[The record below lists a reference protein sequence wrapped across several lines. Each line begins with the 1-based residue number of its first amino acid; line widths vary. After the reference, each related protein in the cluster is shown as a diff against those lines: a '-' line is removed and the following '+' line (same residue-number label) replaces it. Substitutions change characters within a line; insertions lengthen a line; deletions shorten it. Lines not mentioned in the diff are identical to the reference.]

1 MSEIPTYEP
10 AVIAAG
16 DTAKWRRNL
25 PDYPA
30 SAGWTLTYTL
40 VRAATR
46 ITISASADGDLHL
59 VNVAAS
65 TTTGWTAG
73 AYTWRAQ
80 VSKAGEVYTVA
91 TGTLTIRP
99 NFTTATDGRS
109 HARKVLDGIE
119 AVIEGRASSEVG
131 EYQIAGRSLKYIPIP
146 ELLALRDK
154 YRAEVLREDAAER
167 TARGLP
173 DQRRTYVRFAAG
185 R

>member
-1 MSEIPTYEP
+1 MSEIPTQEP

-16 DTAKWRRNL
+16 DTAKWRRSL
-25 PDYPA
+25 PAYPA

-46 ITISASADGDLHL
+46 ITFSASADGDLHL

-73 AYTWRAQ
+73 SYTWRAQ

-99 NFTTATDGRS
+99 NFAAATDGRS

>member
-1 MSEIPTYEP
+1 MSEIPTQEP

-16 DTAKWRRNL
+16 DTAKWRRSL
-25 PDYPA
+25 PAYPA
-30 SAGWTLTYTL
+30 SAGWTLSYTL

-46 ITISASADGDLHL
+46 ITFSASADGDLHL
-59 VNVAAS
+59 VNVPAS
-65 TTTGWTAG
+65 TTTAWTAG
-73 AYTWRAQ
+73 TYTWRAQ
-80 VSKAGEVYTVA
+80 VSKAGEVYTIS
-91 TGTLTIRP
+91 TGTLSIRP
-99 NFTTATDGRS
+99 NFATATDGRS

-119 AVIEGRASSEVG
+119 AVIEGRATSEVG